1 MSVLENLFKYHTIYD
16 GRASSKNAI
25 LGTIP
30 SNSKFII
37 VYSINYA
44 DNNNYY
50 YFTPIVMRTEFIRE
64 RAIAFPI
71 GITSDTREIVLEFK
85 NNIIK
90 IIHSSTTSSTADNNY
105 ISKIISI
112 NY

>member
-1 MSVLENLFKYHTIYD
+1 MSVLENLFKYHTIYS

-30 SNSKFII
+30 SNSRFII
-37 VYSINYA
+37 IYSINYA
-44 DNNNYY
+44 DDNNYY
-50 YFTPIVMRTEFIRE
+50 YFMPIIMRTEFVRD

-71 GITSDTREIVLEFK
+71 GLTSDTREILLEFK

-90 IIHSSTTSSTADNNY
+90 IIHSSTTNSTADNNY
-105 ISKIISI
+105 ISKILSI

>member
-1 MSVLENLFKYHTIYD
+1 MSVLENLFKYHIIYS
-16 GRASSKNAI
+16 GRASSRNAV

-30 SNSKFII
+30 SNSRFIV

-44 DNNNYY
+44 DENNYY
-50 YFTPIVMRTEFIRE
+50 YFMPIIMRTEFIRDK
-64 RAIAFPI
+64 AIAFPI

-90 IIHSSTTSSTADNNY
+90 IIHSSTSSSTADNNY

>member
-1 MSVLENLFKYHTIYD
+1 M
-16 GRASSKNAI
+16 
-25 LGTIP
+25 P
-30 SNSKFII
+30 II
-37 VYSINYA
+37 
-44 DNNNYY
+44 
-50 YFTPIVMRTEFIRE
+50 MRTEFIRDK
-64 RAIAFPI
+64 AIAFPI

-90 IIHSSTTSSTADNNY
+90 IIHSSTSSSTADNNY